1 MQASTAVRHLV
12 PLLTHLSLRQ
22 PSASTS
28 AHLWLFWEAQAASG
42 NTVRQSSPS
51 SRAFVFFTQYLVI
64 QLAKYSGFS
73 PIITTASL
81 KHADE
86 LKSLGATH
94 VIDRNASVVAEVR
107 KLTDKPIS
115 IVYDAVSS
123 ADTQQTGLDVL
134 APGGKLITVT
144 PVSVKA
150 EDKEII
156 YSVGS
161 AALHPELLTSL
172 YGKEVYG
179 FLERGVLK
187 VCLQRQ

>member
-1 MQASTAVRHLV
+1 M
-12 PLLTHLSLRQ
+12 
-22 PSASTS
+22 
-28 AHLWLFWEAQAASG
+28 
-42 NTVRQSSPS
+42 
-51 SRAFVFFTQYLVI
+51 
-64 QLAKYSGFS
+64 
-73 PIITTASL
+73 
-81 KHADE
+81 
-86 LKSLGATH
+86 
-94 VIDRNASVVAEVR
+94 
-107 KLTDKPIS
+107 
-115 IVYDAVSS
+115 YDAVSS

-134 APGGKLITVT
+134 AAGGKLITVT

-156 YSVGS
+156 YSVGA